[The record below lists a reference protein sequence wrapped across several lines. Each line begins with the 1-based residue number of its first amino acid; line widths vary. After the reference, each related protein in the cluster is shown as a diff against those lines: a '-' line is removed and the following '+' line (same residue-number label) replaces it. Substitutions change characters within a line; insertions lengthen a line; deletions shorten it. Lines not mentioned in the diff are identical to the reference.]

1 MEILRAHLS
10 RVRIPEPSN
19 RIYKQECCIS
29 FCTPVRMNRRV
40 FLFDVVVDVDVV
52 MMWCG
57 FEFCPVLQLG
67 VTVARSRNWCVPKL
81 GLCWETGCHCHDY
94 CDGCQTAL
102 SDQLIKR
109 RGFLNSL
116 LMYFVGPFLDNWGS
130 VKFLQL
136 KSILSHTWEPFDI

>member
-1 MEILRAHLS
+1 
-10 RVRIPEPSN
+10 
-19 RIYKQECCIS
+19 
-29 FCTPVRMNRRV
+29 MNRRV

-52 MMWCG
+52 MIWCG
-57 FEFCPVLQLG
+57 FEFFPVLQLG